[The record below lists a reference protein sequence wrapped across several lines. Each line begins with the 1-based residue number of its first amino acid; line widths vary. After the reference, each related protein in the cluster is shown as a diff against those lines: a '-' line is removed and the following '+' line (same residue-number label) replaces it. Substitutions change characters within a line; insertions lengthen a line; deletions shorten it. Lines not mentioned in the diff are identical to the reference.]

1 MLAAKDKAQLIDALP
16 PNVAQRIELQPLGMM
31 PAAKTEAQLIEL
43 QPLGMMPAA
52 NTEEQLVELQPLST
66 MPAANTEDQQ
76 PLQTAGVLL
85 KDKLQWATSE
95 IAQERQHPFC

>member
-1 MLAAKDKAQLIDALP
+1 MLAAKDKAQLIEALP
-16 PNVAQRIELQPLGMM
+16 LNVEQLIELQPLSMV
-31 PAAKTEAQLIEL
+31 PTAITEAQLTEL

-52 NTEEQLVELQPLST
+52 NTEAQLIELQPLGM

-85 KDKLQWATSE
+85 KDKLQ
-95 IAQERQHPFC
+95 

>member
-16 PNVAQRIELQPLGMM
+16 LNVE
-31 PAAKTEAQLIEL
+31 QLIEL
-43 QPLGMMPAA
+43 QPLSMVPTAI
-52 NTEEQLVELQPLST
+52 TEAQLTELQPLGM

-85 KDKLQWATSE
+85 KDKLQ
-95 IAQERQHPFC
+95 

>member
-16 PNVAQRIELQPLGMM
+16 LNVEQLTELQPLGMM
-31 PAAKTEAQLIEL
+31 PAANTEAQLIEL

-52 NTEEQLVELQPLST
+52 NTEEQLVELQPLGM

-85 KDKLQWATSE
+85 KDKLQ
-95 IAQERQHPFC
+95 

>member
-52 NTEEQLVELQPLST
+52 NTE
-66 MPAANTEDQQ
+66 DQQ

-85 KDKLQWATSE
+85 KDKLQ
-95 IAQERQHPFC
+95 